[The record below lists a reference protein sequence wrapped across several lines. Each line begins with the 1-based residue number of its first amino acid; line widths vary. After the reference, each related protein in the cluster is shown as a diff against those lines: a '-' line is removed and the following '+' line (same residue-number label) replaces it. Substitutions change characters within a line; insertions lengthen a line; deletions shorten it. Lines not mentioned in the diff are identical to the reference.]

1 MFPHPDFELYDNA
14 GRTTEQIN
22 AAKTGIPTRD
32 DRRRNSV
39 KDPVPEPVG
48 PAITAWTERLR
59 SAEPGEVAQL
69 IALTV
74 SYPDSV
80 LPRLHEFLE
89 TAADKLHQAGA
100 NEAVAKLTG
109 ILGRLRELDQ
119 DLYDTAVDAFDT
131 IDGAQRRTAAATRTS
146 PTASA
151 RPVSLPPAAAHH
163 PPAAPPTP
171 HAPDNPCI
179 R

>member
-14 GRTTEQIN
+14 GRTIEQVN
-22 AAKTGIPTRD
+22 SAKTGIPTRD
-32 DRRRNSV
+32 DRRRSSV

-59 SAEPGEVAQL
+59 TAEPREVPEL
-69 IALTV
+69 VALAV

-89 TAADKLHQAGA
+89 TAADRLHQAGA
-100 NEAVAKLTG
+100 DEAVAELTG

-131 IDGAQRRTAAATRTS
+131 IDAAQRRTTAATRTS
-146 PTASA
+146 PTTGTH
-151 RPVSLPPAAAHH
+151 PVSPPPAANRPPAT
-163 PPAAPPTP
+163 PPAARPR
-171 HAPDNPCI
+171 PDDP
-179 R
+179 RTR